1 MRQLLIIVSLLLLLT
16 IIGTVGL
23 HFLAELSW
31 LESIYMAVVTL
42 TTTGSQDIPH
52 RTGAMI
58 FVILYLVCGL
68 GVFTYGA
75 FQMGQILVNAN
86 FRRILEGRRMQRELN
101 SLTDHYI
108 VCGAGR
114 MGVTICEYLASRR
127 QPFVVIDRA
136 EEKVDTLFKPRR
148 WRYLVGD
155 ATSDEVLKQ
164 AGIERARALATV
176 LATDADNVY
185 VVLSARILSTS
196 MQIVA
201 RASDAGA
208 IQKLQ
213 RAGATRVISPFSS
226 GGVKM
231 ARLML
236 SPRIEDFLEFT
247 DEGGR
252 EFEIVEVQID
262 ENSPYLGQTLAQTDL
277 QQQGIMVIGIRRASG
292 QHILAPDRSAV
303 IQAGDSLFAFGRPQA
318 VDTMGGEE
326 PTGLK

>member
-101 SLTDHYI
+101 SLTGHYI

-136 EEKVDTLFKPRR
+136 EEKVDTLFKPRG

-277 QQQGIMVIGIRRASG
+277 RQQGIMVIGIRRASG

-303 IQAGDSLFAFGRPQA
+303 IQVGDSLFAFGRPQA

-326 PTGLK
+326 STGLK